1 VTPPSDSPSP
11 YNFADAVRQAM
22 RLPSRLTI
30 CDCTLREGEQAA
42 DVSLGLED
50 KLRIARRL
58 ADIGIHQ
65 LQAGYPGRSDVDK
78 KTIRAIKDEKIP
90 IAVEGVVQVFQDDWR
105 EQIDRG
111 LESGVDVLGMIYP
124 SSGLRLQHV
133 QRVTPEQMLD
143 RSVEAV
149 EYAASQARGAVIK
162 FAPTD
167 TLRADFELLRRLYP
181 AVEKAGAGRVSVADT
196 VGGAH
201 PQAVRHLVAEVT
213 GMVSVPVQIHCHDDF
228 GLATACAL
236 AGVEGGASIVD
247 ATVNGL
253 GERAGN
259 ASLEEV
265 VSALTILYGYDL
277 GVALEE
283 LRPLALEV
291 AELTGVPIP
300 PYKSLVGEQ
309 AFAHKLDAHVVGV
322 LIHPF
327 VYEAIRPERVGNS
340 RRLPLGKHSGP
351 AAIRAWLRAKGIEAD
366 DGQVGQLVERVEA
379 LAVEQKKAL
388 SEGQLQQLIRDV
400 TG

>member
-1 VTPPSDSPSP
+1 MAPDYPSS
-11 YNFADAVRQAM
+11 YNLIEAVRRSM
-22 RLPSRLTI
+22 RLPPRLTI
-30 CDCTLREGEQAA
+30 SDCTLREGEQAA
-42 DVSLGLED
+42 DVSLGLKG

-58 ADIGIHQ
+58 AAIGIHQ
-65 LQAGYPGRSDVDK
+65 LQAGYPGRSEIDYE
-78 KTIRAIKDEKIP
+78 TIRAIKAEQLP

-105 EQIDRG
+105 DQIDRG
-111 LESGVDVLGMIYP
+111 LESRADVLGMIYP
-124 SSGLRLQHV
+124 SSGLRLEHV
-133 QRVTPEQMLD
+133 QRVSAEQMLE

-149 EYAASQARGAVIK
+149 EYAASQGRGVVVK

-167 TLRADFELLRRLYP
+167 TLRADFELLSRLYP

-201 PQAVRHLVAEVT
+201 PQAVRCLVAEVT
-213 GMVSVPVQIHCHDDF
+213 RLVSVPVQIHCHDDF

-265 VSALTILYGYDL
+265 VTALSVLYGYDL

-283 LRPLALEV
+283 LRSLALEV

-300 PYKSLVGEQ
+300 PYKSLVGEN

-322 LIHPF
+322 LTHPY
-327 VYEAIRPERVGNS
+327 VYEAISPERVGNC

-351 AAIRAWLRAKGIEAD
+351 AAIRAWLRAMNIEAED
-366 DGQVGQLVERVEA
+366 AHVDELVRRVEA
-379 LAVEQKKAL
+379 LAVEQGRAI
-388 SEGQLQQLIRDV
+388 SERQFQGLVREVL
-400 TG
+400 G